1 MVLTMN
7 KGMKMSLIL
16 FGMAIFAV
24 VAGFFLLDFEHST
37 INITALGFLIVSLFV
52 SMFHVLSI
60 TAKKSGRDG
69 LFYNAGVGSATII
82 YQAIVVVSVL
92 FTKVFEDNIN
102 GFIFLQI
109 IINVLLLIVHIL
121 IAVTS
126 SYIDSDNK
134 NSYESLNSGKY
145 SKSKRGG
152 F

>member
-7 KGMKMSLIL
+7 KGMKMSLIV

-69 LFYNAGVGSATII
+69 LFYNAGIGSATII

-92 FTKVFEDNIN
+92 FAKGFENNTK

-109 IINVLLLIVHIL
+109 IINVLLLIAHIL
-121 IAVTS
+121 IAAAS
-126 SYIDSDNK
+126 SYIDRSNK
-134 NSYESLNSGKY
+134 NAYEELNNGNYK
-145 SKSKRGG
+145 KSKRGG